1 MISAKDALATFA
13 KGGEHWLQRLVK
25 EGKDVDGSPR
35 LSQGQ
40 LSDCAA
46 RIRPLPLNVGLG
58 AP

>member
-1 MISAKDALATFA
+1 MISAKDALATYA

-25 EGKDVDGSPR
+25 ERKDVDGSPR

-46 RIRPLPLNVGLG
+46 HI
-58 AP
+58 